1 MKKVLSIVLA
11 LLMLVAAI
19 ACTAS
24 AQQPQTT
31 TEAPK
36 TETVTEAP
44 KTEPEPEPV
53 KAEPVTA
60 LGLCIKNKS
69 GFAVDALYIYP
80 TGGETGNSVVEKGWP
95 TKDVDKNAFE
105 KNIYIV
111 RPEGAPLSVLAVLED
126 GNTIAQDV
134 GVLENYTEIKLEGLT
149 VECEKEDD
157 PEDQALIDEAIAI
170 GKTADNVYPNYV
182 VIPVE
187 FKNKSKK
194 GIKELYFYE
203 EGGDPKTYNNMMDYL
218 YTPEG
223 VKVDVLQSGKAK
235 EGGMYTFKC
244 FIRPLADKYMIDV
257 VFEDDTTLTYP
268 IENWF
273 KANADGFA
281 PNEISLQSAED
292 PDTIKVQYDHGVPE
306 PIDYLAEALEKGLI
320 VDQWYPA
327 YTTVNADPKKVEAAR
342 IELAKIPVPFEQT
355 AEEPAEE
362 PAAEPVAETP
372 AGEYTALG
380 LKFKNKSGVAL
391 NEVYIYADGDEK
403 GANVLTLNGPMP
415 AEEDEIVLYLFRETA
430 KLDKMVVEIVYAEGD
445 PFVWKLTGPLGNN
458 YKLTVKTQ
466 AELDDWKNELIE
478 KEKDLTKIA
487 EFVAECEANGTT
499 SDGFRP

>member
-19 ACTAS
+19 ACTAP

-31 TEAPK
+31 TEAPQ
-36 TETVTEAP
+36 TEPVTEAP
-44 KTEPEPEPV
+44 KTEPEPEPEPV

-111 RPEGAPLSVLAVLED
+111 RPEGAELSVLAVLED

-134 GVLENYTEIKLEGLT
+134 GVLENYTEIELDGLT

-157 PEDQALIDEAIAI
+157 PEDQALIDEVIAI
-170 GKTADNVYPNYV
+170 GKTADG
-182 VIPVE
+182 
-187 FKNKSKK
+187 F
-194 GIKELYFYE
+194 L
-203 EGGDPKTYNNMMDYL
+203 
-218 YTPEG
+218 PE
-223 VKVDVLQSGKAK
+223 V
-235 EGGMYTFKC
+235 
-244 FIRPLADKYMIDV
+244 
-257 VFEDDTTLTYP
+257 TT
-268 IENWF
+268 
-273 KANADGFA
+273 
-281 PNEISLQSAED
+281 
-292 PDTIKVQYDHGVPE
+292 
-306 PIDYLAEALEKGLI
+306 
-320 VDQWYPA
+320 
-327 YTTVNADPKKVEAAR
+327 
-342 IELAKIPVPFEQT
+342 
-355 AEEPAEE
+355 
-362 PAAEPVAETP
+362 PVAETT
-372 AGEYTALG
+372 AEYTALG
-380 LKFKNKSGVAL
+380 LKFKNKSGVVL

-415 AEEDEIVLYLFRETA
+415 AEENEIVLYLFRETA